1 MRDYLKFYI
10 GGKWV
15 EPAQPKTLEVIN
27 PATETVCGH
36 ISLGSAADVDRAVK
50 AAREAFKTFSRARR
64 EARIELLERIVA
76 EFEKRRED
84 IAKAITEEMGAP
96 VWLAQRVQA
105 AMGAAHFT
113 TAIQVLKTY
122 KFEETRGTTV
132 IAKEPIGVCG
142 FITPWNWPVNQI
154 ACKLA
159 SAGAHA
165 RPAARRRPQL
175 LPSHAPIYRESFAKA
190 ESLPV

>member
-50 AAREAFKTFSRARR
+50 AAREAFKTFSQTSR
-64 EARIELLERIVA
+64 EERIGLLERIVA
-76 EFEKRRED
+76 EYEKRRED

-96 VWLAQRVQA
+96 VWLAQRAQA

-113 TAIQVLKTY
+113 TAIQVLK
-122 KFEETRGTTV
+122 
-132 IAKEPIGVCG
+132 P
-142 FITPWNWPVNQI
+142 
-154 ACKLA
+154 
-159 SAGAHA
+159 
-165 RPAARRRPQL
+165 
-175 LPSHAPIYRESFAKA
+175 
-190 ESLPV
+190 

>member
-1 MRDYLKFYI
+1 MGEGR
-10 GGKWV
+10 W
-15 EPAQPKTLEVIN
+15 
-27 PATETVCGH
+27 
-36 ISLGSAADVDRAVK
+36 GS
-50 AAREAFKTFSRARR
+50 
-64 EARIELLERIVA
+64 
-76 EFEKRRED
+76 
-84 IAKAITEEMGAP
+84 
-96 VWLAQRVQA
+96 
-105 AMGAAHFT
+105 T

-122 KFEETRGTTV
+122 KFEENRGTTV

>member
-1 MRDYLKFYI
+1 
-10 GGKWV
+10 
-15 EPAQPKTLEVIN
+15 
-27 PATETVCGH
+27 
-36 ISLGSAADVDRAVK
+36 VDRAVK
-50 AAREAFKTFSRARR
+50 AAREAFKTFSLARR
-64 EARIELLERIVA
+64 EARIALLERIVA
-76 EFEKRRED
+76 ECEKRRED
-84 IAKAITEEMGAP
+84 IATAITEEMGAP
-96 VWLAQRVQA
+96 VWLAQRAQA

-122 KFEETRGTTV
+122 KFEENRGTTV

-142 FITPWNWPVNQI
+142 FITPWNWPVKQI